1 MYNNYTEIAE
11 DMHSCNGFE
20 MVCTAHGF
28 SQLEVATLNGHG
40 KWNYRAE
47 KWCNALYHDL
57 KHVVCG
63 N

>member
-40 KWNYRAE
+40 KWNYSEQR
-47 KWCNALYHDL
+47 NGALP
-57 KHVVCG
+57 CITT
-63 N
+63 